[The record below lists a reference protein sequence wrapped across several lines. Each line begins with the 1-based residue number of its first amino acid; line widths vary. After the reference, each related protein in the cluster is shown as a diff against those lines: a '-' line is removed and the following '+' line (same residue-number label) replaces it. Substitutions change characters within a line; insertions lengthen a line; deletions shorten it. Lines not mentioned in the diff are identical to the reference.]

1 MRFPC
6 QDYVDWYSHGYW
18 TTAYDWSRRFVWP
31 QPLVNIYSIE
41 RQLQRKMSYGI
52 WALPFWLIS
61 LRRDLME
68 PRDSLKHDNVTQWVP
83 VTTPRRRLS
92 GQWLDFWSVW
102 AHVTTV
108 MFIKWNV
115 HLAVLS
121 KVFLFLI
128 LSYCFSLLHTM
139 SYKEDICL
147 QLSFERGPWGQFHL
161 KGMKSSSKFAGHS
174 FHRDCISA
182 SGWSLML
189 LQWYWAPEAQ
199 EHPHN
204 IHLVA
209 FIKVWRTVCKTMH
222 FCEPRKWTPGLQ
234 VLFPSEKK
242 SVRFHY
248 FKIYACEG
256 SSQSSRKCMS

>member
-1 MRFPC
+1 
-6 QDYVDWYSHGYW
+6 
-18 TTAYDWSRRFVWP
+18 
-31 QPLVNIYSIE
+31 
-41 RQLQRKMSYGI
+41 
-52 WALPFWLIS
+52 
-61 LRRDLME
+61 
-68 PRDSLKHDNVTQWVP
+68 
-83 VTTPRRRLS
+83 
-92 GQWLDFWSVW
+92 
-102 AHVTTV
+102 

-115 HLAVLS
+115 HLIVLS

-189 LQWYWAPEAQ
+189 LQWCWAPEAQ

-204 IHLVA
+204 IELVA

-222 FCEPRKWTPGLQ
+222 FCKPRKWTPGLQ

-242 SVRFHY
+242 NHSVFTILKSMHMRDLPKVHRNACHKKIGWFQNFLRQNQFMCSFRFVHFKVY
-248 FKIYACEG
+248 FY
-256 SSQSSRKCMS
+256 